1 MGKPTYSPERIV
13 VLMGRL
19 NRFVAALQCVEGIRF
34 HVASVGRL
42 PESLAEITD
51 IRLPYDPVT
60 NGSFVYF
67 VQEAKAVLAAPT
79 GPGGVRGAKEILF
92 ELELK

>member
-1 MGKPTYSPERIV
+1 M
-13 VLMGRL
+13 LMARL

-34 HVASVGRL
+34 HVASAGRL
-42 PESLAEITD
+42 PGSLAEITD

-60 NGSFVYF
+60 NRPFDYF
-67 VQEAKAVLAAPT
+67 VQEGKTVLAAPT
-79 GPGGVRGAKEILF
+79 GPKDARGAKEIWF

>member
-1 MGKPTYSPERIV
+1 M
-13 VLMGRL
+13 LMARM

-34 HVASVGRL
+34 HLASTGRL
-42 PESLAEITD
+42 PGSLAEITD

-60 NGSFVYF
+60 NRPFDYF

-79 GPGGVRGAKEILF
+79 GPGEVRGAKEIRF

>member
-1 MGKPTYSPERIV
+1 M
-13 VLMGRL
+13 LMARM

-34 HVASVGRL
+34 HVASAGRL

-60 NGSFVYF
+60 NRPFDFF

-79 GPGGVRGAKEILF
+79 GPRDVRGAKEILF
-92 ELELK
+92 ELKLK

>member
-1 MGKPTYSPERIV
+1 M
-13 VLMGRL
+13 VLMARM

-34 HVASVGRL
+34 HVASAGQL

-60 NGSFVYF
+60 NVPFYYS
-67 VQEAKAVLAAPT
+67 VQETRAVLAAPT
-79 GPGGVRGAKEILF
+79 GPKDVRGAKEIWF

>member
-1 MGKPTYSPERIV
+1 MLV
-13 VLMGRL
+13 ARL

-34 HVASVGRL
+34 HVASAGRL

-60 NGSFVYF
+60 NRSFDYF

-79 GPGGVRGAKEILF
+79 GPRDARGAKEILF
-92 ELELK
+92 ELKLK